1 MAKRRYMDQI
11 IAECDCPTPNAC
23 RRAGACLVAEEL
35 DKAKAEHNWQHMA
48 QRERFE
54 EDPARAFDEAC
65 DRIDKLTELVM
76 RLAGVCY
83 GELDERLKIIA
94 EAERMNDAQH

>member
-1 MAKRRYMDQI
+1 LLKSWTKPRPSTTGSTWRSASGSRKTR
-11 IAECDCPTPNAC
+11 
-23 RRAGACLVAEEL
+23 
-35 DKAKAEHNWQHMA
+35 
-48 QRERFE
+48 
-54 EDPARAFDEAC
+54 ARAFDEAC

-94 EAERMNDAQH
+94 EAERMNDV